1 MKALVRV
8 KNFRL
13 NIIQR
18 FLGNWRTSI
27 AGIFTI
33 CHIDVRQVNRELTA
47 LQTTFYKHDPTMGK
61 GVIFTGSVS
70 TRLSYSYSYSYLL
83 RDFDV
88 EVDEAFL
95 ELVLVEAGVVLLVE
109 APVVAPQARPH
120 LDAALPDLSLHDVC
134 RKDHSNGKLTQQSN
148 TLYGNMW

>member
-1 MKALVRV
+1 
-8 KNFRL
+8 
-13 NIIQR
+13 
-18 FLGNWRTSI
+18 
-27 AGIFTI
+27 
-33 CHIDVRQVNRELTA
+33 
-47 LQTTFYKHDPTMGK
+47 MGK

-120 LDAALPDLSLHDVC
+120 LDAALPDLSLHDVYS
-134 RKDHSNGKLTQQSN
+134 KDHSNGKLTQQPN
-148 TLYGNMW
+148 MTICGNGARF